1 MLPAVWGPSSLFYS
15 LLILQRADSIPV
27 TASNPFA
34 PKVRTPAPTPAPDD
48 DSPPGWQGLFFSNW
62 NTAPDDHHFSQM
74 DPLDG
79 GAAYEMQEQDQKPPP
94 EISASGGMISEKEI
108 EDVENLLIVGAG
120 PAGLSAAIYAA
131 RANLKPL
138 VIARDSG
145 QLASTGEVENYPS
158 CAVGPSPQGAEIIE
172 SFWTQAKTFGAR
184 SLISE
189 VSHVDLSEEPYRAE
203 LVSGYSFR
211 FKALIVATG
220 AVSKRLNA
228 PGEDTYY
235 GKGVASC
242 ATCDGWFY
250 RGQTV
255 AVIGGGDTAMETALF
270 LSRICKQVYV
280 VHRRDKFRASK
291 VMAERVLQH
300 PKIAVIW
307 NTTVQEFMG
316 DGKKMTGLALSNHW
330 TERDDLLNIPAAFV
344 VIGHVPNTALFK
356 GGPLE
361 MDEEG
366 YIITHRGTATN
377 MPAVFAAGDVAD
389 HVYRQA
395 ITSAG
400 TGAMAAMDAERSLC
414 HLGC

>member
-1 MLPAVWGPSSLFYS
+1 MVQAMRILGSVFCSVLVVPLTHA
-15 LLILQRADSIPV
+15 LLAE
-27 TASNPFA
+27 SNPFVA
-34 PKVRTPAPTPAPDD
+34 KATVPKFVEN
-48 DSPPGWQGLFFSNW
+48 PPGEPNWNGLFFSNW
-62 NTAPDDHHFSQM
+62 NTQDEYYFSKM
-74 DPLDG
+74 DPVDG
-79 GAAYEMQEQDQKPPP
+79 GSAYEMAAEDQKPEP
-94 EISASGGMISEKEI
+94 EEVATGGVISEKEV
-108 EDVENLLIVGAG
+108 DAVENLVIIGAG

-131 RANLKPL
+131 RANLRPL
-138 VIARDSG
+138 VVARDSG

-158 CAVGPSPQGAEIIE
+158 CAVGPSPKGADIIE
-172 SFWTQAKTFGAR
+172 SFWLQAKAFGAR
-184 SLISE
+184 SLIGE
-189 VSHVDLSEEPYRAE
+189 VSHVDLSEEPYKAE
-203 LVSGYSFR
+203 VNGFSFR

-270 LSRICKQVYV
+270 LSRICKRVYV

-291 VMAERVLQH
+291 IMADRVLAH
-300 PKIAVIW
+300 SKISVIW
-307 NTTVQEFMG
+307 NSTVQEFVG
-316 DGKKMTGLALSNHW
+316 DGSKMTGLAIANTW
-330 TERDDLLNIPAAFV
+330 TERDEFLQVPAAFV
-344 VIGHVPNTALFK
+344 VIGHVPNTGLFK
-356 GGPLE
+356 GGHLE
-361 MDEEG
+361 LDSEG